1 MALIERRAGDR
12 VPTRAAPGLAGVR
25 ARATAAVIAGRA
37 LWLHRVGAHA
47 GRTVALANVVAL
59 IEHRADHGVPAG
71 TLTRLAAVGSG
82 AEAPIAAGR
91 AVWLH
96 RVGARTRRRATLADV
111 VALVEGGADYRVPAR
126 ALPRLAGVSA
136 RAETHVVA
144 GGAVLLRGVG
154 TGAARRVTVA
164 HGVAL
169 VEGRADHRVP
179 ARALP
184 RLASVGSGTEAPI
197 VAGGAVL
204 SRRVGADSCGRVA
217 LAHRVAL
224 IESRA
229 DDRVRP
235 DALACRAAV
244 GLGTGIA
251 IIAGRPVVLGEV
263 DAGTSGRTGL
273 PRAGGLGAAT
283 LSLQGESAVDAARV
297 ARLVTLLA
305 ARGLDDAIATAGRR

>member
-1 MALIERRAGDR
+1 
-12 VPTRAAPGLAGVR
+12 
-25 ARATAAVIAGRA
+25 RATAAVIAGRA

-59 IEHRADHGVPAG
+59 IEHRADHRVPAG

-91 AVWLH
+91 AV
-96 RVGARTRRRATLADV
+96 
-111 VALVEGGADYRVPAR
+111 
-126 ALPRLAGVSA
+126 
-136 RAETHVVA
+136 
-144 GGAVLLRGVG
+144 VL
-154 TGAARRVTVA
+154 
-164 HGVAL
+164 
-169 VEGRADHRVP
+169 
-179 ARALP
+179 
-184 RLASVGSGTEAPI
+184 
-197 VAGGAVL
+197 
-204 SRRVGADSCGRVA
+204 RRVGADSCGRVA

-235 DALACRAAV
+235 DALACRAPV

-305 ARGLDDAIATAGRR
+305 ARGLDAAIAT